1 MFEAKINHILWKWK
15 EEANL
20 TEPMLYGLDFDTK
33 IITLYTLQPGRLI
46 GAKGHLYDKYLKEIQ
61 DFWPYFKD
69 FYIVE
74 VKGMA
79 GSV

>member
-20 TEPMLYGLDFDTK
+20 TEPVLYGLDFDTK

-46 GAKGHLYDKYLKEIQ
+46 GAKGYLYDKYLKEIQ